1 MSTSAATGSKGGFQ
15 LPFTLSFE
23 KRIEEIP
30 KWLPAATS
38 IGSVV
43 AAFIISG
50 IILKIIGGQ
59 PLLVGKFFFNATFG
73 SWAVFSDTLVKATP
87 LILVGLACTIAFKM
101 KLWNIGA
108 EGQFYAGAF
117 GASLVV
123 LVPLVPADSPKVVV
137 IGAMMIMGM
146 LGGAI
151 WGFFPGYLK
160 GRFGVNEIITT
171 LMLNYIAILW
181 NNFWIFDKWSDAGF
195 QMTPTFE
202 KSAWLPRL
210 VDYARPYKNFIETSD
225 SALVPFLKGLGLG
238 SISGMTL
245 HLGFIVALVVVVI
258 MWWILDRSRWGYEI
272 RLTGDNPEAAR
283 YAGMN
288 IVRNVVLVMMVSGA
302 LAGLAGMSEIS
313 GVVHRLQERIS
324 PGYGFTGIIVA
335 WLAKLNPF
343 AVIVVAILFGALIV
357 AGREIQPSGL
367 ASLLQGIVLFMVIS
381 SDVLLRYKVRLAR
394 TPVEEAA

>member
-1 MSTSAATGSKGGFQ
+1 MSTSATGPGKGGFN
-15 LPFTLSFE
+15 LPVTLTFE
-23 KRIEEIP
+23 KRVEEIP

-43 AAFIISG
+43 VAFIISG
-50 IILKIIGGQ
+50 IILKIIGGE
-59 PLLVGKFFFNATFG
+59 PLRVGRFFFDATFG

-87 LILVGLACTIAFKM
+87 LILVGLACTVAFKM

-108 EGQFYAGAF
+108 EGQFYIGAF

-123 LVPLVPADSPKVVV
+123 LVPLVPPSSPKIVV
-137 IGAMMIMGM
+137 IGAMIIMGM
-146 LGGAI
+146 IGGAI

-181 NNFWIFDKWSDAGF
+181 NNFWIFNQWSDAGF

-210 VDYARPYKNFIETSD
+210 VDYARPYNNFIETSD
-225 SALVPFLKGLGLG
+225 SPLVPFLSNIGLG

-245 HLGFIVALVVVVI
+245 HLGFILALVVVVI
-258 MWWILDRSRWGYEI
+258 VWWVLDRSRWGYEI
-272 RLTGDNPEAAR
+272 RLAGDNPEAAR
-283 YAGMN
+283 YAGIN
-288 IVRNVVLVMMVSGA
+288 IVRNVVLVMMFSGA

-343 AVIVVAILFGALIV
+343 AVILVSILFGALIV

-367 ASLLQGIVLFMVIS
+367 AALLQGIVLFMVIS
-381 SDVLLRYKVRLAR
+381 SDVLLRYKIRLVRPAGE
-394 TPVEEAA
+394 TV